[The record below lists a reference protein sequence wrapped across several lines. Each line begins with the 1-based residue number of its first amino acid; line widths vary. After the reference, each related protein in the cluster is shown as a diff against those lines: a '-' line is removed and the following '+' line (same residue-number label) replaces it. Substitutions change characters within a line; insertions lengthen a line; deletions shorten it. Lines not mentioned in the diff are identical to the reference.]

1 MAECTVAAGLRVAE
15 IPGRGR
21 GVLAARS
28 FAAGERIECAPVLV
42 VPRADA
48 ALLQGR
54 LLDSY
59 WFWWDA
65 DHNALGLGCA
75 SLYNHSCPANAR
87 FERDLEART
96 LTVTAACDIAAGQE
110 ITINYHGDPDDASS
124 VWFDLG

>member
-1 MAECTVAAGLRVAE
+1 MHDCTLPAGLRLAE
-15 IPGRGR
+15 FPGRGR
-21 GVLAARS
+21 GVVAARA
-28 FAAGERIECAPVLV
+28 FVAGERIECAPVLV

-59 WFWWDA
+59 WFWWDP

-75 SLYNHSCPANAR
+75 SLYNHASPANAR
-87 FERDLEART
+87 FDRDLATRT
-96 LTVTAACDIAAGQE
+96 LVFTAVRAIAAGAE
-110 ITINYHGDPDDASS
+110 ITINYHGEPDDPSS